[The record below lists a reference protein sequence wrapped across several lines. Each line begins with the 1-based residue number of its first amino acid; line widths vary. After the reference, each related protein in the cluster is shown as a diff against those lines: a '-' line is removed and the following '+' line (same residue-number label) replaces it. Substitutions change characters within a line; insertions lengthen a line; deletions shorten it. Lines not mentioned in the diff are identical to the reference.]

1 MKRARTAHL
10 DVTGDDQPGNA
21 SNDGKDEATLRLC
34 AVTRAERSIAALIR
48 FVAAPDGV
56 ITPDLA
62 CKLPGRGVWIT
73 ATRDCVTQAVKR
85 NAFAKSLKRPVS
97 IPEDLPGLVD
107 RLLALKARQSLS
119 IANKAGLVT
128 TGFMKV
134 SEALDNGPVAAL
146 IAASDGA
153 PDGINKL
160 ERKFRAIR
168 TAGTVDGIEPV
179 NIAGLILTDFTGEEL
194 DLAIGRSN
202 VIHAALATGAQSRIV
217 LNDSLRLRRFR
228 SNTVLEE
235 SVDVAVVPAS
245 DARSGSGSRH
255 ADETNAD
262 GMAAI
267 DAVSEQGSTDTV

>member
-1 MKRARTAHL
+1 VKRARAAQL
-10 DVTGDDQPGNA
+10 DELGDDQPGNA
-21 SNDGKDEATLRLC
+21 SNDSKDGATLRQC

-48 FVAAPDGV
+48 FVAAPDGQ

-73 ATRDCVTQAVKR
+73 ATRDAVTQAVKR
-85 NAFAKSLKRPVS
+85 NVFAKSLKRPVS
-97 IPEDLPGLVD
+97 IPDDLIGLVD

-134 SEALDNGPVAAL
+134 SEALDSGPIAAL
-146 IAASDGA
+146 IAASDAA
-153 PDGINKL
+153 PDGVNKL

-168 TAGTVDGIEPV
+168 TAGTVDGLEPV

-194 DLAIGRSN
+194 DLAFGRSN

-235 SVDVAVVPAS
+235 SLDVVMTPAP
-245 DARSGSGSRH
+245 DGLSGSGGRH
-255 ADETNAD
+255 ADENNVD
-262 GMAAI
+262 GSAAI
-267 DAVSEQGSTDTV
+267 DAGSEQGGTDTV